1 MRPIHRNARRYR
13 EVGHRRPIDTVDTTN
28 TAGTI
33 SVAGVIDAFG
43 RPGRSARSARETAQ
57 GHSEVVDVPEHGTDV
72 EIGSVTE

>member
-13 EVGHRRPIDTVDTTN
+13 EGGRRRPIDTVDTTN
-28 TAGTI
+28 TVGTI
-33 SVAGVIDAFG
+33 NMAGVIDAFG
-43 RPGRSARSARETAQ
+43 RSGRSARSARETAQ